1 MKAQGVG
8 NLALLLLLLVM
19 LLPTA
24 AFDLTKAFALTLRH
38 SSQPLQCH
46 RRSVKRSLIT
56 LSATGD
62 EITSE
67 CTIQSYDYIDLD
79 TDTNPYD
86 DPEPEALPPSPLSK
100 MAHPTTTRL
109 KRRKRVNANPYSIPE
124 APNEEW
130 EWFFEKLE
138 RESELRAVGNRPV
151 DPIEESLLRHWMAKQ
166 RKSFMKSIGVLD
178 LADQANWGIEY
189 LTRERKERLDQA
201 GFHWGHLQPKTLT
214 NDFIYSDEFQRSVRT
229 KYKDWMWN
237 PLFQSL
243 IVWNNQNGHTNV
255 PLDSEDGLGVW
266 TALQRT
272 IRLEMPQRRREK
284 LDSISF
290 DWSWK
295 DETKKKRNT
304 TTKTKVVTDSPAE
317 SAVPFPRRVSQ
328 LKAYRQLHG
337 DCAVPLDYQDVTG
350 LGAWVRRIQGRRREL
365 SPGSIT
371 KLEKIGLVFDHD
383 DEEGDVLDK
392 S

>member
-1 MKAQGVG
+1 MKALISLRVAVAI
-8 NLALLLLLLVM
+8 LASLLFQ
-19 LLPTA
+19 TA
-24 AFDLTKAFALTLRH
+24 AFDLTKAFASTLRH
-38 SSQPLQCH
+38 SLQPLQCY
-46 RRSVKRSLIT
+46 RTSVMRSLSA

-62 EITSE
+62 EITSD
-67 CTIQSYDYIDLD
+67 CTVQSNDYIYVD

-100 MAHPTTTRL
+100 MPHLTAMRI
-109 KRRKRVNANPYSIPE
+109 KRRKQVVANPYSIPE

-138 RESELRAVGNRPV
+138 RESEFRAVGNRPF

-166 RKSFMKSIGVLD
+166 RKSFMKSIGALD

-214 NDFIYSDEFQRSVRT
+214 NDFIYSEEFQRSVRT
-229 KYKDWMWN
+229 KYKDWIWN
-237 PLFQSL
+237 PLFQNL
-243 IVWNNQNGHTNV
+243 VAWKNQNGHTNV

-272 IRLEMPQRRREK
+272 IRLQMPQRRREK
-284 LDSISF
+284 LDAISF
-290 DWSWK
+290 DWAWK
-295 DETKKKRNT
+295 DLAKKKRYT
-304 TTKTKVVTDSPAE
+304 TTNTKVVTE
-317 SAVPFPRRVSQ
+317 SVELAVPFPRRVSQ
-328 LKAYRQLHG
+328 LKEYRLLHG
-337 DCAVPLDYQDVTG
+337 DCAVPLDYQDVPG
-350 LGAWVRRIQGRRREL
+350 LGAWVKRIQGRRREL
-365 SPGSIT
+365 SPGSISR
-371 KLEKIGLVFDHD
+371 LEKIGLVFSPD
-383 DEEGDVLDK
+383 DQRDDLLDK